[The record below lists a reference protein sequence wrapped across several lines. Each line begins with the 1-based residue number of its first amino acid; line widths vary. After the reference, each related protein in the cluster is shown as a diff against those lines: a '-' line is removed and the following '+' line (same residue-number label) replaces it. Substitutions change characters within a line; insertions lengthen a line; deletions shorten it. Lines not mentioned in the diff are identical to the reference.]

1 MSTAL
6 LKSYS
11 YLNVPAQP
19 VNISDQKEDSS
30 KTFVDKKKQKAVE
43 VKKEIDRILEDMPSV
58 VAKGFEEHKYI
69 LDC

>member
-1 MSTAL
+1 
-6 LKSYS
+6 
-11 YLNVPAQP
+11 
-19 VNISDQKEDSS
+19 VNIPAQKEDPS